1 MPEKSDNQNSI
12 INMLAEIITI
22 GDEILIGQIVDTNSA
37 WMGVELN
44 KIGVKVKQITSISDE
59 ADHIVAA
66 LNEAQKRADIILITG
81 GLGPTK
87 DDVTKIT
94 LSKYFNMPLKLDEV
108 TLAHVKQFF
117 EKLNRPMIEANIK
130 QAEVPDGCTVTMNQH
145 GTAPCMWFEN
155 DGKIIVS
162 MPGVPFEMKY
172 LMADEIIPRIKQRFK
187 MPFIVHQNILT
198 AGLGES
204 FLAEQIADIE
214 DALPSHIKLAY
225 LPKLGQVRLRLSAT
239 GNDEAALL
247 AEVAF
252 HTNKIVERVD
262 KYVVLTADLPFE
274 KAILNLMGE
283 HNLTLSLA
291 ESCTGGYIAHLFTQH
306 PGSSA
311 VFQGGG
317 VTYSNT
323 LKQLMLGVKE
333 ETLIEFGA
341 VSEQTAMEMA
351 KGAVANF
358 KTDYAIA
365 VTGVAG
371 PDGGTAE
378 KPVGTVWV
386 AVANKHEVKAKM
398 YKFASQRLQ
407 NIERSAMAAM
417 MMLFLQLKQ
426 DLNVKH

>member
-1 MPEKSDNQNSI
+1 
-12 INMLAEIITI
+12 MLAEIITI

-59 ADHIVAA
+59 AEHIVAA
-66 LNEAQKRADIILITG
+66 LNEAQRRADIILITG

-94 LSKYFNMPLKLDEV
+94 LAKYFNMPLKLDEV
-108 TLAHVKQFF
+108 ILAHVQQFF

-130 QAEVPDGCTVTMNQH
+130 QAEVPDGCTVVMNKN

-155 DGKIIVS
+155 NEKIIVS

-172 LMADEIIPRIKQRFK
+172 LMEEEIIPRIQQRFK

-214 DALPSHIKLAY
+214 EALPPHIKLAY
-225 LPKLGQVRLRLSAT
+225 LPKLGQVRLRLSAS
-239 GNDEAALL
+239 GIDETALFN
-247 AEVAF
+247 EVTF
-252 HTNKIVERVD
+252 HTQKIVERVN
-262 KYVVLTADLPFE
+262 KYVVLVGDLPFE

-283 HNLTLSLA
+283 HGLTLSLA
-291 ESCTGGYIAHLFTQH
+291 ESCTGGYLSHLFTQH
-306 PGSSA
+306 PGSST
-311 VFQGGG
+311 VFQGGA
-317 VTYSNT
+317 VTYANA
-323 LKQLMLGVKE
+323 LKQSVLAVKE
-333 ETLIEFGA
+333 ETLIKFGA
-341 VSEQTAMEMA
+341 VSEQTALEMA
-351 KGAVANF
+351 LGAVANF

-365 VTGVAG
+365 ITGIAG
-371 PDGGTAE
+371 PDGGSE
-378 KPVGTVWV
+378 DKPVGTVWI
-386 AVANKHEVKAKM
+386 AVASKQEAKAKI
-398 YKFASQRLQ
+398 YKFASQRAQ

-426 DLNVKH
+426 DLNS

>member
-1 MPEKSDNQNSI
+1 MY
-12 INMLAEIITI
+12 AEIITI

-59 ADHIVAA
+59 AEHIVSA
-66 LNEAQKRADIILITG
+66 LEEAQKRADIILITG

-130 QAEVPDGCTVTMNQH
+130 QAEVPAGCTVIMNKN
-145 GTAPCMWFEN
+145 GTAPCMWFEHN
-155 DGKIIVS
+155 GKIIVS

-172 LMADEIIPRIKQRFK
+172 LMTDEIIPRIQERFE

-214 DALPSHIKLAY
+214 EALPSHIKLAY

-239 GNDEAALL
+239 GNDENELL

-252 HTNKIVERVD
+252 HTRKIVERVD
-262 KYVVLTADLPFE
+262 KYVVLTEDLPFE
-274 KAILNLMGE
+274 KAILDLMGM
-283 HNLTLSLA
+283 HGLTLSLA
-291 ESCTGGYIAHLFTQH
+291 ESCTGGYLSHLFTQH
-306 PGSSA
+306 PGSST

-317 VTYSNT
+317 VTYSNA
-323 LKQLMLGVKE
+323 LKQSVLGVRE
-333 ETLIEFGA
+333 ETLFQFGA
-341 VSEQTAMEMA
+341 VSEQTATEMA
-351 KGAVANF
+351 LGAVANF

-365 VTGVAG
+365 ITGVAG
-371 PDGGTAE
+371 PDGGSDE
-378 KPVGTVWV
+378 KPVGTVWI
-386 AVANKHEVKAKM
+386 AVANKQEVKAKL